1 MNLAFVVVV
10 VVVLFFSFLFMLLTF
25 YFIFIF
31 YVFLWGGSGGR
42 EMEGRSLLEGFV
54 IFGGSFRLK
63 VVSCNKIKDENG
75 RLAQR
80 EDEVRKIWKEYFKD
94 LYI

>member
-1 MNLAFVVVV
+1 MNLAFVVVVV

-31 YVFLWGGSGGR
+31 YVFFLWGGSGGR

-63 VVSCNKIKDENG
+63 VIVGMI
-75 RLAQR
+75 L
-80 EDEVRKIWKEYFKD
+80 
-94 LYI
+94 